1 MSSSGSFD
9 FARWLF
15 ARGLG
20 AVFLCA
26 FVSLGVQVRGLFG
39 ARGIM
44 PAAEYLHAV
53 QGHLGAAAYWKV
65 PTLLWLGAGDGV
77 LVALCWA
84 GAALAVAMLCGVC
97 PGACSLLAWALYLS
111 LCSVGS
117 PFLNF
122 QWDALLLET
131 AFLAAFVL
139 PWGVRPDWR
148 RHTRVARV
156 AWLLLWWLCFRLM
169 FESGVVKLAAG
180 DPAWLQMTALG
191 VHFETQPIP
200 LPTAWLAHQVPGWVL
215 QIATFLMFAI
225 ELAVPF
231 LIAAPRRWRH
241 AGALVLV
248 GFQLSIA
255 ATGNYAF
262 FNWLSIALCIPL
274 LDDAAWPARWLR
286 WLPAPRPHAA
296 EPRWT
301 LWLFAPVAFVVVL
314 LTSAELARSFH
325 QRDGWQ
331 PGWKP
336 VVAQTMEALAPLR
349 SLNGYGLFRVMTTSR
364 PEVVIEG
371 SVDGVNWREYEFR
384 YKAGD
389 VRRRPPVVAP
399 HQPRLDWQMWFAA
412 LGDVRHNQWLVNLL
426 ARLLEGSP
434 EVLALLE
441 WNPFPSQPPRY
452 VRAVLYD
459 YRFTRAGEDATAW
472 WKRERRG
479 LYCPPLSL
487 KAGASAASDAGK

>member
-1 MSSSGSFD
+1 MSSTFT

-15 ARGLG
+15 ARALG

-39 ARGIM
+39 SRGVA
-44 PAAEYLHAV
+44 PAADLLQRVHE
-53 QGHLGAAAYWKV
+53 HLGPAAYWKV
-65 PTLLWLGAGDGV
+65 PTLCWLGAGDGM

-139 PWGVRPDWR
+139 PWGVRPDWH
-148 RHTRVARV
+148 RHTRVSRL
-156 AWLLLWWLCFRLM
+156 AWLLLWWLCFRLI
-169 FESGVVKLAAG
+169 FESGLVKITAG
-180 DPAWLQMTALG
+180 DPAWLQLTALG
-191 VHFETQPIP
+191 AHFETQPIP
-200 LPTAWLAHQVPGWVL
+200 LPTAWLAHQTPGWLL
-215 QIATFLMFAI
+215 QIATFLMFAV

-231 LIAAPRRWRH
+231 LILAPRRWRH
-241 AGALVLV
+241 AGALALIA
-248 GFQLSIA
+248 FQLCIM

-262 FNWLSIALCIPL
+262 FNWLTIALCIPL
-274 LDDAAWPARWLR
+274 FDDTAWPARCLR
-286 WLPAPRPHAA
+286 WLPAPRPPAA

-301 LWLFAPVAFVVVL
+301 LWLFAPVAFTVVL
-314 LTSAELARSFH
+314 LTAAELEQSFH
-325 QRDGWQ
+325 QRDGWR
-331 PGWKP
+331 PRWKP
-336 VVAQTMEALAPLR
+336 IVAGAMEALQPLR
-349 SLNGYGLFRVMTTSR
+349 SFNGYGLFRVMTTSR

-371 SVDGVNWREYEFR
+371 STDGEHWREYEFR

-389 VRRRPPVVAP
+389 VRRRPPFVAP

-412 LGDVRHNQWLVNLL
+412 LGDVRHNPWFVNLL
-426 ARLLEGSP
+426 VRLLEGSP
-434 EVLALLE
+434 DVLALLE

-459 YRFTRAGEDATAW
+459 YRFTHAGEDATAW
-472 WKRERRG
+472 WRREPRG

-487 KAGASAASDAGK
+487 KKSAQAPVGAGK